1 MTLSKNLEKLI
12 KSSPEILPVKT
23 EQGIL
28 VGTVLI
34 ESQGFVKNLYR
45 KDKLIY
51 REIHLN
57 AVAIKIANLLARGNQ
72 LRCDEMY
79 RADQEYG
86 KWFNDSQILRT
97 QYERARQK
105 QDHDRADMLWARY
118 VESRERT
125 IIAKNRAEALTKS

>member
-1 MTLSKNLEKLI
+1 MTLSKKLEKLI

-28 VGTVLI
+28 VGSVLI
-34 ESQGFVKNLYR
+34 ENQGFVKNLYK

-51 REIHLN
+51 EGIHLN
-57 AVAIKIANLLARGNQ
+57 AAAIKMANLLAKGQQ
-72 LRCDEMY
+72 LRCDEIY

-97 QYERARQK
+97 QYERARKK

-125 IIAKNRAEALTKS
+125 IIAKDRAEALIKS

>member
-1 MTLSKNLEKLI
+1 MTLSKKLEKLI

-34 ESQGFVKNLYR
+34 VNQGFVKDLYR
-45 KDKLIY
+45 KDKLLY
-51 REIHLN
+51 REVHLN
-57 AVAIKIANLLARGNQ
+57 AVAIKLANLLAKGQ
-72 LRCDEMY
+72 HVRCDELY

-86 KWFNDSQILRT
+86 KWFNDSQLLRT

-105 QDHDRADMLWARY
+105 QDHDRADTLWAKY

-125 IIAKNRAEALTKS
+125 ILAKNRAEALIKT